1 MAGDELWIT
10 GPVGSGVL
18 FAALAS
24 GLTIG
29 ASIDQWVS
37 NALGSLFEASQT
49 AAQEG
54 VHAMTDV
61 TGFGLAGHLRE
72 MLSGKNLGIQWAENI
87 VTFSGVDE
95 CIARGIQST
104 AYVDNVRYAQQI
116 GHKAP
121 SAVVFDPQTC
131 GPLLIAAPPETAKR
145 VIQHWEEAGLSPQ
158 QIGVVTTETS

>member
-1 MAGDELWIT
+1 
-10 GPVGSGVL
+10 
-18 FAALAS
+18 
-24 GLTIG
+24 
-29 ASIDQWVS
+29 
-37 NALGSLFEASQT
+37 
-49 AAQEG
+49 
-54 VHAMTDV
+54 
-61 TGFGLAGHLRE
+61 
-72 MLSGKNLGIQWAENI
+72 

-131 GPLLIAAPPETAKR
+131 GPLLIAAPPEIAKR
-145 VIQHWEEAGLSPQ
+145 VVQHWEEAGLLPQ